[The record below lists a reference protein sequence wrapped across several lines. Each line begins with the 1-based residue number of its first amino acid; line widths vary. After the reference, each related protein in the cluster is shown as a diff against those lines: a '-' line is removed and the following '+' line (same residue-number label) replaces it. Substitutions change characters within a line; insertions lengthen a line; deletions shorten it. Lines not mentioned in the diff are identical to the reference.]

1 MNKSKKKQAV
11 VYVLMPE
18 RLKEWLRW
26 HWAYTP
32 SLAFSRRVR
41 LIIHACCSAL
51 CISHLFAF
59 VAPLCRLYDRF
70 SSTGREK
77 PRFIYSHCVIL
88 WRSGVSK
95 VSYSLISP
103 PLRCDFCAILFCFS
117 TPLAWNVYAP
127 RWLSFELIRDIGWQI
142 ASYKMHGL
150 AL

>member
-1 MNKSKKKQAV
+1 MLLVKSGPPTFSECHEKLALIQIIVICTSFDHLGYEQSKKKQAV

-32 SLAFSRRVR
+32 SFALSRRVR

-59 VAPLCRLYDRF
+59 MAPLCRLYDRF
-70 SSTGREK
+70 SSTGRKK

-103 PLRCDFCAILFCFS
+103 P
-117 TPLAWNVYAP
+117 
-127 RWLSFELIRDIGWQI
+127 
-142 ASYKMHGL
+142 
-150 AL
+150 